1 MKLDPEATAK
11 LLSPILLRQMSHLEY
26 AASLSRQKAGSF
38 RLVTH
43 LQEWRK
49 RRGVSQDDMAAVTG
63 ISRSTYSKLERG
75 LIDNPPIRYLTN
87 CALALG
93 CNLSD
98 LLEDEWLEWTVFD
111 DRKAQPPEP
120 EGFWRTR

>member
-1 MKLDPEATAK
+1 MT
-11 LLSPILLRQMSHLEY
+11 Q
-26 AASLSRQKAGSF
+26 
-38 RLVTH
+38 

-75 LIDNPPIRYLTN
+75 LIDNPPLRYLSN

-93 CNLSD
+93 CNLRE
-98 LLEDEWLEWTVFD
+98 LIEEDWLDWMVFD
-111 DRKAQPPEP
+111 ERKAQPPEA
-120 EGFWRTR
+120 EQFWRAPSG